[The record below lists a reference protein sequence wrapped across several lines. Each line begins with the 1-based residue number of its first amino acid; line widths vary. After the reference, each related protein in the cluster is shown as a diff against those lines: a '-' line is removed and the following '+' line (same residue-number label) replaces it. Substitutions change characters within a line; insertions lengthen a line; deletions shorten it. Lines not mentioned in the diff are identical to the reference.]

1 MGHLAGL
8 GVSNW
13 IILTIREFLLV
24 ASMGE
29 FPERVQKDETM
40 VIKVQHKTSLPSALS
55 LPRLLKKKSHEY
67 LKGYNLTS

>member
-1 MGHLAGL
+1 
-8 GVSNW
+8 
-13 IILTIREFLLV
+13 
-24 ASMGE
+24 MGE

-40 VIKVQHKTSLPSALS
+40 VIEVQHKTSLPSALS

>member
-13 IILTIREFLLV
+13 IVVTIREFLLV

-29 FPERVQKDETM
+29 FPERVQKDETV

-55 LPRLLKKKSHEY
+55 LPGLPRQYEKYFIKIKF
-67 LKGYNLTS
+67 

>member
-40 VIKVQHKTSLPSALS
+40 VIEVQHKTSLPSALS
-55 LPRLLKKKSHEY
+55 LPRLLKKKVM
-67 LKGYNLTS
+67 NI

>member
-13 IILTIREFLLV
+13 IIVTIREFLLV

-29 FPERVQKDETM
+29 FPERVRKDETM

-55 LPRLLKKKSHEY
+55 LPRLYEK
-67 LKGYNLTS
+67 